1 MLHVSTDKEGLGTG
15 LIPLRSSLVH
25 YTGLVVIKS
34 NPGRWRL
41 RSVSTGGH
49 EEHEEDGEERADS
62 EDRHDLASRV
72 AGQGEAGA
80 DGQR

>member
-1 MLHVSTDKEGLGTG
+1 MLHVSTDKERLGTG

-41 RSVSTGGH
+41 RSVSTRGH
-49 EEHEEDGEERADS
+49 EEHEEDGEEGADG
-62 EDRHDLASRV
+62 EDGDDV
-72 AGQGEAGA
+72 AGREGEAGTESWS
-80 DGQR
+80 R